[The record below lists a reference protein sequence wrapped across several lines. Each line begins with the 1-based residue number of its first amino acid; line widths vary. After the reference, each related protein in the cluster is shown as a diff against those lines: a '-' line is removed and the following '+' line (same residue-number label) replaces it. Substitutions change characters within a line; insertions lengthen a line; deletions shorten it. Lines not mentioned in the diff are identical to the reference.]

1 MRGLGAQRAP
11 HSVARSVAIQ
21 EGAMRIPVAPVTA
34 LLALVLLAAPSWAQ
48 EQGGLGLDLTSDA
61 PAEQQG
67 MDMGLDLRPSNPNA
81 DLLPRFALVGLYAT
95 ERAGAQQA
103 SSWLEALARGAL
115 SSAMVAQASDLV
127 ETRERLAEGHDAAVR
142 CAEAA
147 CFAEPAELLDADLLT
162 TARLSL
168 EDAGWTLRTWTY
180 DRDLRVVHEDFVTGR
195 NPRDEDFVNEAAA
208 MLSRRLTAL
217 ARPRAMLTVN
227 VNVPQA
233 VVKVGERIV
242 GVGSVEVRQAPGAV
256 AVEVSADEYG
266 TQTRTL
272 DLTPGARETVDVML
286 EISGPAPDGPPDDSV
301 AGVASS
307 RKAPRKSLFKR
318 PALYTALVGLAAV
331 GAGVV
336 MGMAA
341 KDVEKRGG
349 DADGDGM
356 FDVTRKERLDAQS
369 QANLAT
375 ALLVGGGAVTAGS
388 VAWLVLVP
396 ARSAPASTSV
406 APGSG
411 GGASTSL
418 HFMVGGSF

>member
-1 MRGLGAQRAP
+1 
-11 HSVARSVAIQ
+11 
-21 EGAMRIPVAPVTA
+21 MRISVAPVTA
-34 LLALVLLAAPSWAQ
+34 LLALALLAAPSWAQ

-61 PAEQQG
+61 PAEQPG
-67 MDMGLDLRPSNPNA
+67 MGMGLDLRPSNPDA

-103 SSWLEALARGAL
+103 PAWLEALARGAL
-115 SSAMVAQASDLV
+115 ATAVVAQASDLH
-127 ETRERLAEGHDAAVR
+127 ETQERLAEGHDAAVR

-180 DRDLRVVHEDFVTGR
+180 DRDRRAVHEDAVTGR
-195 NPRDEDFVNEAAA
+195 NPGDEDFMNEAAA

-233 VVKVGERIV
+233 VVKVGERII
-242 GVGSVEVRQAPGAV
+242 GVGSVEVRQMPGKV
-256 AVEVSADEYG
+256 VVEVSADEYG
-266 TQTRTL
+266 TRTRTL
-272 DLTPGARETVDVML
+272 DLQPGARETVEVML
-286 EISGPAPDGPPDDSV
+286 EISGPAPEGPPDEDV

-307 RKAPRKSLFKR
+307 RKGPGKSLFKR
-318 PALYTALVGLAAV
+318 PALYTALLGLAAV

-336 MGMAA
+336 MGLSA
-341 KDVEKRGG
+341 KDVEKRAG
-349 DADGDGM
+349 DADGDGV
-356 FDVTRKERLDAQS
+356 FDVTRQERLDAQS

-396 ARSAPASTSV
+396 ARGAPTSLS
-406 APGSG
+406 PGTG

-418 HFMVGGSF
+418 HLMVGGSF